1 MASPA
6 AGLAQKIDAQLECPI
21 CNDRYKTPKVLVCLH
36 SFCQECLEKLVRHHQ
51 AHSLRPSNPEDKSPK
66 PAINCPLCRCATDVP
81 SNGVEGLQT
90 NFTLSNI
97 VEVMDIHD
105 TEGEKAP
112 ASAKTCENGLDSNPA
127 VVHCFDCRCF
137 LCQTCLENHKK
148 MKATKHHR
156 CVSLQEIKE
165 DVRKMEQKRYCAE
178 HEGEELRLYCKTCR
192 EVICRDCTIVTHK
205 THDYT
210 FIKDVRDELVKEM
223 QQLLEKVEAKEVEF
237 AGHQAHLQ
245 NVETMNEESIK
256 QCRQMVNQFFA
267 YWIQRLHAKEQEL
280 LQQTEVFSGK
290 ISKHVMSENDAVHL
304 MIGQMGSAIAFT
316 RQLLDSGTPVDIA
329 MMSKRTC
336 KQLSIVQQLEWD
348 PKGVRPS
355 NYSFVSNDT
364 NPLTVN
370 VCRRIHPNDIVVK
383 GLEQPILGKNTFNI
397 EVLGVGV
404 VVVTVEDA
412 NGERMGNPQVMKKG
426 VRKWTATYIIPRD
439 GHYKIS
445 VSVDG
450 VEAKGGPFKKAWMS
464 RLPRGTKVRRGRDW
478 NLLYGNQDGE
488 PFSTGVVQS
497 VCQGSW
503 VSVKWGNGDVN
514 SYRWGNHGY
523 YDLEIVPCE

>member
-6 AGLAQKIDAQLECPI
+6 AGLAQKIGAQLACPI

-36 SFCQECLEKLVRHHQ
+36 SFCQECLEKLVRHHK
-51 AHSLRPSNPEDKSPK
+51 AHSLRPSNPEDKPPK
-66 PAINCPLCRCATDVP
+66 PAINCPLCRCTTDVP

-112 ASAKTCENGLDSNPA
+112 SSAKTCENGLDSNPA
-127 VVHCFDCRCF
+127 VVHCLDCKCF
-137 LCQTCLENHKK
+137 LCQMFLELHKK

-178 HEGEELRLYCKTCR
+178 HEEEELRLYCKTCR

-205 THDYT
+205 SHDYT

-223 QQLLEKVEAKEVEF
+223 QQLLDKVKAKEVEF

-245 NVETMNEESIK
+245 NVETMNEENK
-256 QCRQMVNQFFA
+256 QQCRQMVNQFFA
-267 YWIQRLHAKEQEL
+267 DWIQRLHAKEEDL
-280 LQQTEVFSGK
+280 LQNIEVSIGK
-290 ISKHVMSENDAVHL
+290 MSKHVMSENDAVSL
-304 MIGQMGSAIAFT
+304 MIGQAGSAIAFT

-329 MMSKRTC
+329 MMSKCTC
-336 KQLSIVQQLEWD
+336 KQLNNVQQLEWD
-348 PKGVRPS
+348 PKSVRPCK
-355 NYSFVSNDT
+355 YLFIGNDT
-364 NPLTVN
+364 NPLTAH
-370 VCRRIHPNDIVVK
+370 VCGGIKPDQIVVE
-383 GLEQPILGKNTFNI
+383 GLHQPMVGKNTFNI
-397 EVLGVGV
+397 CVLGEVAIGM

-412 NGERMGNPQVMKKG
+412 NGEQMGNPQVKKKG
-426 VRKWTATYIIPRD
+426 VREWTATYNIHQD

-450 VEAKGGPFKKAWMS
+450 VEAKGGPFKKAWMIQ
-464 RLPRGTKVRRGRDW
+464 LPMGTKVRRGRHWMTLD
-478 NLLYGNQDGE
+478 E
-488 PFSTGVVQS
+488 KP
-497 VCQGSW
+497 
-503 VSVKWGNGDVN
+503 
-514 SYRWGNHGY
+514 RW
-523 YDLEIVPCE
+523 